1 MGLDLRL
8 STHTFGRNVIARG
21 LEAIEDFGSGLER
34 PECVHC
40 TAQGDVFVSDARGGV
55 MRIRSDG
62 AQRLIAGNRPLK
74 PNGFAIVPDRSF
86 LVAHLGE
93 RDGGVWKLT
102 ESGELSPLLLECEGR
117 ALEPTNF
124 VHWNDDRVWITVST
138 RHVPRAPARSPKI
151 ADGYVVLMDRRGAR
165 VVADGLAF
173 ANECKVDPSG
183 KWLYVNE
190 TYGHRTSR
198 FPLNDSGLGKK
209 ERYAE
214 YPAGVFPDGLDF
226 DAEGGLWITSIYS
239 NRLIRVAPDG
249 SQAVVLED
257 SDPAFVAR
265 IEAMFASGELAG
277 ATPPPTPAARIRN
290 LSSSAFGGPRLR
302 TLYLGC
308 LQDNR
313 IYRMPSPV
321 AGARPPHWEVR
332 FP

>member
-1 MGLDLRL
+1 MGLDLRV
-8 STHTFGRNVIARG
+8 STHTVGHNVIARG

-40 TAQGDVFVSDARGGV
+40 TAQGDVFVSDWRGGV
-55 MRIRSDG
+55 TRIRPDG
-62 AQRLIAGNRPLK
+62 TQQLIAGNRPLK
-74 PNGFAIVPDRSF
+74 PNGFAILPERSF
-86 LVAHLGE
+86 LIAHLGE

-102 ESGELSPLLLECEGR
+102 AKGELSPFLLECEGR
-117 ALEPTNF
+117 PLEPTNF
-124 VHWNDDRVWITVST
+124 VHWNDDRAWITVST
-138 RHVPRAPARSPKI
+138 RHVPRAPARSPKV
-151 ADGYVVLMDRRGAR
+151 ADGYVVLVDRRGAR

-173 ANECKVDPSG
+173 TNECKVDPSG

-198 FPLNDSGLGKK
+198 FPLNDSGLGNK
-209 ERYAE
+209 EIYAE
-214 YPAGVFPDGLDF
+214 YAAGVFPDGLDF

-239 NRLIRVAPDG
+239 NRLIRVAPDR
-249 SQAVVLED
+249 SQTVVLED
-257 SDPAFVAR
+257 NDPAFVER
-265 IEAMFASGELAG
+265 IEMLFASGELAG
-277 ATPPPTPAARIRN
+277 ATLPPTPAARIRN

-321 AGARPPHWEVR
+321 AGARPPHWHAR
-332 FP
+332 F